1 MEGNESYSKLA
12 EEDRPDNL
20 SSGSY
25 PSRVRRQS
33 SLIKPFTAL
42 KRVGSKLTT
51 NRAVT
56 SPAGSNF
63 NSTTDLLD
71 NLKQAPKLPKD
82 GNASKLSFFSS
93 LNNRADH
100 PNNSSNPA
108 PGLGHSELFP
118 WFPLSLIYIPYE
130 STKTRH

>member
-20 SSGSY
+20 STGSY
-25 PSRVRRQS
+25 PGHVRRQS
-33 SLIKPFTAL
+33 SLIKSFTAL

-56 SPAGSNF
+56 SPAGSNL
-63 NSTTDLLD
+63 NSTANLLD
-71 NLKQAPKLPKD
+71 NVKQAPKLPKD

-100 PNNSSNPA
+100 LDNSSNPA
-108 PGLGHSELFP
+108 TGLGHSEFP
-118 WFPLSLIYIPYE
+118 PWRPPLSHHLRPLRINE
-130 STKTRH
+130 D

>member
-1 MEGNESYSKLA
+1 MDGSESYSKRA
-12 EEDRPDNL
+12 EDDRPDN
-20 SSGSY
+20 SSIVNY

-33 SLIKPFTAL
+33 SLIKSFTAL

-56 SPAGSNF
+56 SPAGSTF

-93 LNNRADH
+93 LKNRADH
-100 PNNSSNPA
+100 PNYSSSPV
-108 PGLGHSELFP
+108 PDLDHSELP
-118 WFPLSLIYIPYE
+118 S
-130 STKTRH
+130 